1 MAIRRLPGARAK
13 KSVEDDEQKTNV
25 AV

>member
-13 KSVEDDEQKTNV
+13 KSVEDDEQMTNV
-25 AV
+25 AA

>member
-25 AV
+25 AA